1 MKTLLEIFEHELIN
15 EPDILNMTK
24 RFKIVDP
31 SGRTEN
37 SRYDTIKEIIADL
50 QSNKR
55 DLSLQSYY
63 VEDLEDDMEI
73 TADELLQAWDEGERP
88 EDLQMF

>member
-1 MKTLLEIFEHELIN
+1 MLT
-15 EPDILNMTK
+15 PTK

-37 SRYDTIKEIIADL
+37 SRYDTIKELVADL
-50 QSNKR
+50 QSKKR
-55 DLSLQSYY
+55 DLSMPSYY
-63 VEDLEDDMEI
+63 VEDLEDDIEI
-73 TADELLQAWDEGERP
+73 TADELLGAWNEGERP

>member
-1 MKTLLEIFEHELIN
+1 MKKYLIDIINTDN
-15 EPDILNMTK
+15 EPNLIEKIMK
-24 RFKIVDP
+24 RFTVVDP

-37 SRYDTIKEIIADL
+37 TSHKTIKEVISDL

-55 DLSLQSYY
+55 DLSLQTYF
-63 VEDLEDDMEI
+63 VECSIDDIEI
-73 TADELLQAWDEGERP
+73 NADELLQAWKEGERP